1 MKFSFFFI
9 GLICWFDTFAQFET
23 DITYRQ
29 LDSII
34 YGINPDTEAPG
45 MGAIVIK
52 DDSIVYFTTT
62 GYANTKRKLPI
73 GLHTQYNIGSITKM
87 FTTTAILLLEEEGK
101 LHRTD
106 EIHQYIPELP
116 AYPQPITINHLLGHT
131 SGIRD
136 HFEVA
141 SFLFNY
147 NKKLVSFEGMLNY
160 QNEFPELN
168 TNTGESFAYS
178 NTGYMLLALII
189 EKVSNQS
196 YESYLAENIF
206 KPLGMENSFATREKQ
221 KYLADGTTNYPQ
233 KTNGKFKGPFS
244 YYDALGATG
253 VYATLYDMYLWD
265 KNFYNNKLGKQS
277 QSLIDTLQHS
287 FALNSGE
294 SVNYGCGIIE
304 KKYRG
309 KIAYEH
315 SGGWGYYLTQYRRFP
330 DEHISV
336 IAWNNSDNYSPFT
349 TVDKICNAIFKFD
362 TTKTM
367 SDMLPGFNQKT
378 LEGIYITNNNLI
390 REVKVKGD
398 SLILRLPLQQST
410 RFHNL
415 TYAGSF
421 RDSIITYV
429 DSLNNPVVFIKS
441 AGRVVGFKW
450 QGGEYFVANRYY
462 SKIDENNI
470 IPTKQL
476 TGKYENGQQNKKV
489 KISYKKYRHQ
499 LYLRNFIFYK
509 MKMEHVCGNVYY
521 LPEYQFYV
529 RAESDKIILGDDW
542 IFNLTYTKNK

>member
-1 MKFSFFFI
+1 MKF
-9 GLICWFDTFAQFET
+9 TFLVAILVYCSGVVAQFET
-23 DITYRQ
+23 GINYKQ

-34 YGINPDTEAPG
+34 YGTSPDVKAPG

-52 DDSIVYFTTT
+52 NDSIVYFTTV
-62 GYANTKRKLPI
+62 GYANVNRKLPI

-87 FTTTAILLLEEEGK
+87 FTATAILLLEEEGK
-101 LHRTD
+101 LKRTD
-106 EIHQYIPELP
+106 EIHQYVPELP
-116 AYPQPITINHLLGHT
+116 AYPSPITINHLLGHT

-141 SFLFNY
+141 RFLFNY
-147 NKKLVSFEGMLNY
+147 NNKLTSFEGMLAY
-160 QNEFPELN
+160 QKQFPELN
-168 TNTGESFAYS
+168 TKTGESFAYS
-178 NTGYMLLALII
+178 NTGYMLLAMVI
-189 EKVSNQS
+189 EKASGQT

-233 KTNGKFKGPFS
+233 KNNGKFKRPFD

-253 VYATLYDMYLWD
+253 VYSTLYDMYVWD
-265 KNFYNNKLGKQS
+265 KNFYHNKLGKQS
-277 QSLIDTLQHS
+277 QALIDTLQTS
-287 FALNSGE
+287 FNLLSGE
-294 SVNYGCGIIE
+294 SAHYGCGIIE
-304 KKYRG
+304 KQYRG
-309 KIAYEH
+309 KNAYEH

-330 DEHISV
+330 EDHISV

-349 TVDKICNAIFKFD
+349 TVDKVCNAIFKFD
-362 TTKTM
+362 TSKTV

-410 RFHNL
+410 RFHKL
-415 TYAGSF
+415 TYTGAF
-421 RDSIITYV
+421 RDSLITYV

-441 AGRVVGFKW
+441 AGKVVGFKW
-450 QGGEYFVANRYY
+450 QGGEYFVANRLY

-476 TGKYENGQQNKKV
+476 TGKYYYSNDNKKI
-489 KISYKKYRHQ
+489 KIIYKKGRHQ

-521 LPEYQFYV
+521 LPEYQSYV
-529 RAESDKIILGDDW
+529 SVESDKIIIGDDW
-542 IFNLTYTKNK
+542 IFNLIYTKNK